1 MLKSQHLKSN
11 FREMRFINELI
22 ISALSFA
29 RRCYRIIRQEE
40 ILRCVQ
46 PKQMSPK
53 NIINLFRFEIF
64 VSNNQTVLNGS
75 TIFPSA
81 LQCLIH
87 NICNVIYSSWA
98 IIYCYTLKKSKQ
110 IHHFPFDLVL
120 ASAQR
125 SCIFIVCMN

>member
-29 RRCYRIIRQEE
+29 RRYYRIIRQEE

-46 PKQMSPK
+46 PKQMRSK
-53 NIINLFRFEIF
+53 NIKIFRFEIF
-64 VSNNQTVLNGS
+64 VTNNQTVLNGS
-75 TIFPSA
+75 TIFPSP

-87 NICNVIYSSWA
+87 NICNVIYSS
-98 IIYCYTLKKSKQ
+98 
-110 IHHFPFDLVL
+110 
-120 ASAQR
+120 
-125 SCIFIVCMN
+125 

>member
-29 RRCYRIIRQEE
+29 RRYYRIIRQEE

-46 PKQMSPK
+46 PKQMRPK
-53 NIINLFRFEIF
+53 NIINIFRFEIF

-75 TIFPSA
+75 TIFPSP

-87 NICNVIYSSWA
+87 NICNVIYS
-98 IIYCYTLKKSKQ
+98 
-110 IHHFPFDLVL
+110 
-120 ASAQR
+120 
-125 SCIFIVCMN
+125 